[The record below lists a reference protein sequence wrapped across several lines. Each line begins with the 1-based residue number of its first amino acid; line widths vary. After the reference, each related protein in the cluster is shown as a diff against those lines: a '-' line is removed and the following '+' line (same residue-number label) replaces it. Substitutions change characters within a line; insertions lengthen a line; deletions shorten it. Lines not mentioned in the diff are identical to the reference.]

1 MISRLINAL
10 YFRSSNNIILYH
22 VIKAVK
28 IFLKVADFVPK
39 QIIQF
44 TCDACFNRISCPL
57 SQTRGLQARN
67 TFLSKLMASSDKRS

>member
-22 VIKAVK
+22 VIKAVQ

-39 QIIQF
+39 QIS
-44 TCDACFNRISCPL
+44 NSL
-57 SQTRGLQARN
+57 VTRVSIGYPVPFHIHGLQARN
-67 TFLSKLMASSDKRS
+67 TFLS